1 MKFKGFT
8 LTEVLITIA
17 IIGVIASLTLPA
29 LMSNV
34 QRQQAGPA
42 LLRAIATLD
51 TANAIMFTEQDMY
64 SFSDSCRDYV
74 NDCFRRFIS
83 QRIGADNGDQRQVY
97 QEFNDTI
104 GAVPLAGERTGGYT
118 TKNGFIYY
126 FGTAAADGSVDVQ
139 IDINGLRGPNMVG
152 KDLFYAVI
160 SGTDDGKVYAWGS
173 RVRPSNGPDMGSWEG
188 SCDANGVTDA
198 RTCSGSIIDHGGN
211 VVYRW

>member
-1 MKFKGFT
+1 
-8 LTEVLITIA
+8 VLITIA

-83 QRIGADNGDQRQVY
+83 QRIGADNGGQRQVY

-104 GAVPLAGERTGGYT
+104 GAEPLAGERTGGYT

-126 FGTAAADGSVDVQ
+126 FGNTNADGSVNVQ

-152 KDLFYAVI
+152 KDLFYATI
-160 SGTDDGKVYAWGS
+160 SGTDDGKVFAWGS
-173 RVRPSNGPDMGSWEG
+173 RVQPTSDVVNPTWENSN
-188 SCDANGVTDA
+188 CDANGVTDA
-198 RTCSGSIIDHGGN
+198 RTCAGSIIDHGGN

>member
-17 IIGVIASLTLPA
+17 IIGVVASLTLPA
-29 LMSNV
+29 LTSNV

-64 SFSDSCRDYV
+64 SFSVSCRDYV
-74 NDCFRRFIS
+74 GDCFTQFIS
-83 QRIGADNGDQRQVY
+83 QRIGADNGGQNLVY
-97 QEFNDTI
+97 QGFN
-104 GAVPLAGERTGGYT
+104 GATGDGSFAGQRTGGYT

-126 FGTAAADGSVDVQ
+126 FDQPGNDGIVNVQ
-139 IDINGLRGPNMVG
+139 IDINGLKGPNMVG
-152 KDLFYAVI
+152 QDLFYAVI
-160 SGTDDGKVYAWGS
+160 SGADDGKVYAFGS
-173 RVRPSNGPDMGSWEG
+173 RVRPTGSTSTTWENGN
-188 SCDANGVTDA
+188 CDNTRVADA
-198 RTCSGSIIDHGGN
+198 RTCAGSIIDHGGN